1 MKYLY
6 QNGNTYL
13 YKRRIPNTKK
23 FYTFNTKTK
32 NAKKA
37 YRISLLF
44 NKLSYNLFEYIKRQG
59 KEMALD
65 FQAAYSILGEYKIKA
80 LNEEDNHLEKS
91 RHSHLGTLFKI
102 EEQNPILG
110 TIQLDGASPKVIKPA
125 IETFEMLAFCSMND
139 NKKHL
144 LKMGK
149 QIIKRSTPEIK
160 HLFSKLR
167 DDEEALLSFI
177 QLLLKSE
184 SEILQTDYQR
194 AIDRFGLDKKSDS
207 TSLHSTTQSQSF
219 IEEQKKNYTPLDD
232 IVDDYLFSETA
243 CDYKREDLE
252 ASRKQCYKMNKIIEV
267 LIDYLHNKNS
277 KATSK
282 DITLKSISAVFDIIP
297 HIPRKPSQITTAY
310 PYYAYHEKLK
320 GTKYKKRSISSI
332 KTDLLNYNR
341 FIKYLEDKGY
351 ITTDDLKQTQKQYT
365 NIKKRLVNSVKKGE
379 INDSKIRVAFKTDM
393 LKCFFNPNNNP
404 YKQLMDVFLEKKNLI
419 ANQNI
424 DDYWA
429 RYFLPLIMFFTGAR
443 PTELS
448 FIKTSDCE
456 LRIFEDGKER
466 LIMYIEDKTKTI
478 TSRRIILIHDFL
490 ANDLGF
496 IDYVKKAQ
504 NQKRENLFNTERD
517 VADFVGTEFNRSTI
531 KNSCIKPFTT
541 REDKF
546 NKAQYVMYSLRHNY
560 KSHMIFNNKYD
571 SALVHKIQGHKD
583 EKVSANYISTYSD
596 QIINFVN
603 DFELYKIIDWTD
615 FKKVSEKI

>member
-6 QNGNTYL
+6 LNGKTYL
-13 YKRRIPNTKK
+13 YKRRLPHSKK

-32 NAKKA
+32 NKKKA
-37 YRISLLF
+37 YRVSLLF

-65 FQAAYSILGEYKIKA
+65 FQEALTILDEYKTKA
-80 LNEEDNHLEKS
+80 LSEENNDLEKS
-91 RHSHLGTLFKI
+91 RHKHLGTLFKI
-102 EEQNPILG
+102 EEKNPILG
-110 TIQLDGASPKVIKPA
+110 TIQLDGASPKVIKPV

-139 NKKHL
+139 NKKPL

-149 QIIKRSTPEIK
+149 QLVKRGTPEIK

-177 QLLLKSE
+177 QLLLKAE
-184 SEILQTDYQR
+184 AEVLQTDYQR
-194 AIDRFGLDKKSDS
+194 ANDRFGLDRKSDS

-219 IEEQKKNYTPLDD
+219 TEEQKKNYTPLED
-232 IVDDYLFSETA
+232 IVDDFLFSETA

-267 LIDYLHNKNS
+267 LVDYLYDKNS

-297 HIPRKPSQITTAY
+297 NIPRKPSQTTTAY
-310 PYYAYHEKLK
+310 PYYAYYEKLK
-320 GTKYKKRSISSI
+320 NTNYEKRSISSI
-332 KTDLLNYNR
+332 QTDLLNYNR

-351 ITTDDLKQTQKQYT
+351 ITADDLKQTQKQYS
-365 NIKKRLVNSVKKGE
+365 NIKKRLTNSVKNGDIK
-379 INDSKIRVAFKTDM
+379 DKAKRVPYKTDM
-393 LKCFFNPNNNP
+393 LKCLFNSNNNP
-404 YKQLMDVFLEKKNLI
+404 YKQLIDVFLGKKKLI
-419 ANQNI
+419 SNQNI

-456 LRIFEDGKER
+456 LKIFDDGKER

-504 NQKRENLFNTERD
+504 NQKRENLFNTARD
-517 VADFVGTEFNRSTI
+517 VADFVGTEFNRSDI
-531 KNSCIKPFTT
+531 KHSCIKPFIT

-546 NKAQYVMYSLRHNY
+546 NMAQYVMYSLRHNY

-615 FKKVSEKI
+615 FQKVSEKI